1 MWTGAE
7 VQRVPESIDV
17 HGSRRGR
24 GVMLT
29 VASRAKNVVEPVD
42 V

>member
-7 VQRVPESIDV
+7 VQRVSESIDV
-17 HGSRRGR
+17 HGSGR

-29 VASRAKNVVEPVD
+29 VASPAKNVVNPVD